1 MKKNFFPHIVAIVSF
16 LLIAFIYCSPVVEGK
31 QLVGPDTEGWLGMSK
46 EIKDYNAN
54 NPDAALWTN
63 SMFGGMP
70 SFQISMKFPSNILQ
84 PINIVFEI
92 FPQAIF
98 MLFLYMV
105 GFYILLQA
113 FRLNPWLSMAFA
125 VAFAFGSYNLIIIAV
140 GHNTK
145 AVVIAYMAPL
155 IGSVVYAF
163 RQNKWAGAVLTAL
176 FLALAI
182 QGNHLQ
188 ITYYTLIILI
198 CFGIV
203 EFIYAIK
210 EKRVPGF
217 LFTFGLLLIA
227 AVIGIGVNASRLLTT
242 NEYAKH
248 TMRGKTNNLT
258 IDSTSTQE
266 NLSKDYITNWSYGVD
281 ETLTLLIPNFKGGS
295 DAEVLSS
302 SSQTAKELRKMGV
315 QDVDRFL
322 KNSPL
327 PTYFG
332 TQPGTSG
339 PVYAGAIICFLF
351 VLGLIL
357 VEGKNKWWILAAFV
371 LSILLSWGK
380 NFMPFTDFF
389 IDHVPFYGKFRAV
402 SMTLVIAT
410 FCMVLMAALGLSEFF
425 KNGINSKKN
434 LKALYISAGVV
445 GGICLLFSLVPG
457 LADLKGHF
465 VGQNDKYLT
474 GDYSFMQKTLPLD
487 RIAMVRADAFRS
499 FIFVALTFIVLWL
512 YNNKKYMSQ
521 NIVIAILAALFLID
535 MVPVAKR
542 YLNNDKFQAKRV
554 GSYFTPTEADK
565 MILNDH
571 SYFRVLDMTQNIFN
585 SSRPS
590 YFHKSIGGYHA
601 AKLRRYQELI
611 NIYLNNE
618 IYNIGASF
626 NEAQKTQSLEPIYE
640 ELAQSQILNML
651 NMKYLIYNG
660 NVEPITNLFANGNVW
675 FVQKV
680 YIADNADEEMLKLGT
695 INTKEE
701 LVVDKEFNGFVSESN
716 KLQADSTA
724 IITLTSYSPNVLKYE
739 SKSNTPQYAV
749 FSEIY
754 YEDGWKAY
762 IDGKET
768 PYLRADYLLRAMYI
782 PAGEHQIEFR
792 FEPQSYKTGNL
803 IAMISS
809 ILLAIG
815 IAGLV
820 FVYYRNRKSKIVNPK

>member
-1 MKKNFFPHIVAIVSF
+1 MKKSFFPHIVAIVSF
-16 LLIAFIYCSPVVEGK
+16 LLIAFIYCSPAIEGK

-46 EIKDYNAN
+46 EIKDYNSN
-54 NPDAALWTN
+54 NPDAAYWTN

-70 SFQISMKFPSNILQ
+70 SYQISMKIPSNILK
-84 PINIVFEI
+84 PINIVFDI
-92 FPQAIF
+92 FPQPIY
-98 MLFLYMV
+98 MLFLYMI
-105 GFYILLQA
+105 GFYILLLA
-113 FRLNPWLSMAFA
+113 FRLNPWLSMIFA
-125 VAFAFGSYNLIIIAV
+125 VAFAFGSYNLIILVV

-155 IGSVVYAF
+155 IGSIAYAF
-163 RQNKWAGAVLTAL
+163 RQNKWTGAILTAL

-198 CFGIV
+198 CFGV
-203 EFIYAIK
+203 AEFIYAII
-210 EKRVPGF
+210 EKRITGF
-217 LFTFGLLLIA
+217 VSTFGLLLVA
-227 AVIGIGVNASRLLTT
+227 ALIGVGINATRLLTT
-242 NEYAKH
+242 SEYAKH

-258 IDSTSTQE
+258 IDSSSTQE
-266 NLSKDYITNWSYGVD
+266 NLSKDYITNWSYGID

-302 SSQTAKELRKMGV
+302 SSETAKELRELGV

-351 VLGLIL
+351 VLGLFL
-357 VEGKNKWWILAAFV
+357 VEGRNKWWILAAFI

-410 FCMVLMAALGLSEFF
+410 FCMVLMAALALNEFF

-445 GGICLLFSLVPG
+445 GGICLLFSLIPS

-465 VGQNDKYLT
+465 IGQNDKYLT

-487 RIAMVRADAFRS
+487 RMAMVRSDAFRS
-499 FIFVALTFIVLWL
+499 FVFIALSFAVLWL

-521 NIVIAILAALFLID
+521 NIVIGLLGVLFLMD

-542 YLNNDKFQAKRV
+542 YLNNDKFQPKRI

-571 SYFRVLDMTQNIFN
+571 SYSRVLDMTQNIFN

-611 NIYLNNE
+611 NIYLGGE
-618 IYNIGASF
+618 IQNIGVSF
-626 NEAQKTQSLEPIYE
+626 GEVQKAQSLEPIYN

-660 NVEPITNLFANGNVW
+660 NAEPIINPFANGNAW
-675 FVQKV
+675 FVKKI
-680 YIADNADEEMLKLGT
+680 YIAQNADEEMLKLGT

-701 LVVDKEFNGFVSESN
+701 LVVDKDFSDLAKETD
-716 KLQADSTA
+716 KLEADSTA
-724 IITLTSYSPNVLKYE
+724 IITLVSYSPNVLKYE
-739 SKSNTPQYAV
+739 SKSSTPQYAV

-762 IDGKET
+762 IDGKQT
-768 PYLRADYLLRAMYI
+768 PYFRADYLLRAMLI

-792 FEPQSYKTGNL
+792 FEPESIKRGNL
-803 IAMISS
+803 IASISS
-809 ILLAIG
+809 ILLALGIIG
-815 IAGLV
+815 LA
-820 FVYYRNRKSKIVNPK
+820 FVYYKNRKSKIVNPK

>member
-1 MKKNFFPHIVAIVSF
+1 MKKSFFPHIVAVVSF
-16 LLIAFIYCSPVVEGK
+16 LVIAFIYCSPAIEGK
-31 QLVGPDTEGWLGMSK
+31 RLMGHDTEGWIGMSK
-46 EIKDYNAN
+46 EIKDYNDN

-70 SFQISMKFPSNILQ
+70 AYQISVKFPSNILT
-84 PINIVFEI
+84 PVNVVFNI
-92 FPQAIF
+92 FPQAIY
-98 MLFLYMV
+98 MLFLYMI

-113 FRLNPWLSMAFA
+113 FRLNPWLSIAFA
-125 VAFAFGSYNLIIIAV
+125 VAFAFGSYNLIILVV

-145 AVVIAYMAPL
+145 AVVIGYMAPL
-155 IGSVVYAF
+155 FGSIVYSF

-188 ITYYTLIILI
+188 ILYYTLIVLLI
-198 CFGIV
+198 FGIA
-203 EFIYAIK
+203 EFIYAII
-210 EKRVPGF
+210 EKRVVGF
-217 LFTFGLLLIA
+217 LSTFGLLLVA
-227 AVIGIGVNASRLLTT
+227 AAIGIGINANRLLTT
-242 NEYAKH
+242 SEYAKH

-258 IDSTSTQE
+258 IDATSTQE
-266 NLSKDYITNWSYGVD
+266 NLSKEYITNWSYGID

-302 SSQTAKELRKMGV
+302 SSQTAKELREMGA
-315 QDVDRFL
+315 QDVERFL
-322 KNSPL
+322 KSSPF

-357 VEGKNKWWILAAFV
+357 VEGKNKWWILAAFI

-402 SMTLVIAT
+402 SMTLVITT
-410 FCMVLMAALGLSEFF
+410 FCMVLMAALALTEFF

-434 LKALYISAGVV
+434 LKALYISAGIV
-445 GGICLLFSLVPG
+445 GGICLLFSLIPS

-474 GDYSFMQKTLPLD
+474 EDYSFMQKTLPLD
-487 RIAMVRADAFRS
+487 RMAMVRADAFRS
-499 FIFVALTFIVLWL
+499 FIFVALSFILLWL

-521 NIVIAILAALFLID
+521 NIVISILAALLFID
-535 MVPVAKR
+535 MLPVAKR
-542 YLNNDKFQAKRV
+542 YLNDDKFQPKRI

-571 SYFRVLDMTQNIFN
+571 NYFRVLDLTQNIFN
-585 SSRPS
+585 SARPS

-611 NIYLNNE
+611 NIYLSNE
-618 IYNIGASF
+618 IYNIGSSF
-626 NEAQKTQSLEPIYE
+626 NAAQKSQSLEPIYNT
-640 ELAQSQILNML
+640 LAQSQILNML

-660 NVEPITNLFANGNVW
+660 EAQPIVNPFANGNAW
-675 FVQKV
+675 FVNKIHIIQ
-680 YIADNADEEMLKLGT
+680 NADEEMLKLGT
-695 INTKEE
+695 INTKKE
-701 LVVDKEFNGFVSESN
+701 LVADKKFTRETAN
-716 KLQADSTA
+716 KDQLSPDSTA
-724 IITLTSYSPNVLKYE
+724 IITLISYSPNVLKYQ
-739 SKSNTPQYAV
+739 SKSDTPQYAV

-754 YEDGWKAY
+754 YEDGWNAY
-762 IDGKET
+762 IDGKQA
-768 PYLRADYLLRAMYI
+768 PYFRANYLLRAIYI

-792 FEPQSYKTGNL
+792 FEPESVKTGNL
-803 IAMISS
+803 IATISS
-809 ILLAIG
+809 ILLALG
-815 IAGLV
+815 IVGII
-820 FVYYRNRKSKIVNPK
+820 FFYFRKKSVK